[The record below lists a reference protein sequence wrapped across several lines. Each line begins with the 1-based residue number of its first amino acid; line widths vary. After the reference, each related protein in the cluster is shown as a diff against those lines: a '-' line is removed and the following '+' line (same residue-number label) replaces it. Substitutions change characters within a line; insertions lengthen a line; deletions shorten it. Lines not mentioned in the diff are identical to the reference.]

1 MIRQPPRST
10 LFPYPPLFRSTAF
23 YLQDAIKLSPQW
35 RVVAGLRMDRY
46 DQSLHNR
53 RTGATTQQDPASTSP
68 RLGLSWLPLPRSEE
82 HTSELQSPCNL
93 VCRLLLEKK
102 K

>member
-68 RLGLSWLPLPRSEE
+68 RLGLSWLPLPQWTFYANAGRSFRPNVGDRK
-82 HTSELQSPCNL
+82 S
-93 VCRLLLEKK
+93 VV
-102 K
+102 